1 MHFNLVLAHLSW
13 KLKDLIACRLSVRPS
28 VHKLFTFLPSSPEPP
43 INLNKI
49 TCILGRRGFT
59 YSQTKDNSILI
70 KEIIDREIFKL
81 IWWYSHSFIDGIVS
95 HVSDVTRGPYVINIS
110 STHYLIAQGF
120 SVYNIRI
127 LMIYLFLTK
136 KVKRYLNYIHITLQ
150 IQWKKTQIIK
160 PTFKKRRY
168 QIISHKNAL

>member
-70 KEIIDREIFKL
+70 KEIIDRDISKL
-81 IWWYSHSFIDGIVS
+81 IWWYSHSFIDWNCFSCERCNPWALCYLHQLNSLPNCSGIFSIQHKNFDDLSISDKGSQTVPKLHS
-95 HVSDVTRGPYVINIS
+95 HY
-110 STHYLIAQGF
+110 IA
-120 SVYNIRI
+120 NT
-127 LMIYLFLTK
+127 M
-136 KVKRYLNYIHITLQ
+136 
-150 IQWKKTQIIK
+150 KKTPK
-160 PTFKKRRY
+160 
-168 QIISHKNAL
+168 